1 MVEAKKMKSM
11 HMMIVDAKPMKAV
24 KAKKAMTRMKTMKVT
39 GWRANFDANGCIADE
54 NNVFRL
60 HM

>member
-1 MVEAKKMKSM
+1 MVDAKPTKSM
-11 HMMIVDAKPMKAV
+11 HMKIVGAKPMKAV
-24 KAKKAMTRMKTMKVT
+24 KAKKVMTCMKTMKVT
-39 GWRANFDANGCIADE
+39 GWRANFDANGCIANE